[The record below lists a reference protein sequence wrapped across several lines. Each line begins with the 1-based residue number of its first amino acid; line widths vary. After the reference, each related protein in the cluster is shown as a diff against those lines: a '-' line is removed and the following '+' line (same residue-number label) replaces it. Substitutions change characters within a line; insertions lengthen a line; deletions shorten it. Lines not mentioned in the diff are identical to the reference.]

1 MESTQKKLYEIEDYV
16 EDTYKNNSDEEM
28 QDEEDKQKDDIEED
42 VKIDYSTYN
51 LKLAKNNYISCLE
64 GLFHIFESLIQ
75 RNKRK
80 LYWIL

>member
-51 LKLAKNNYISCLE
+51 LKLAKN
-64 GLFHIFESLIQ
+64 
-75 RNKRK
+75 
-80 LYWIL
+80 